1 MGLEKEKY
9 EKAYTAFT
17 SQFKHLYH
25 PKADVFQIPVR
36 SNMFPLDSA
45 SFIKFLNSL
54 NIPVHYWTIDDP
66 VVMRRLI
73 DNGAK
78 GIITDRPDL
87 AIEALKLD

>member
-1 MGLEKEKY
+1 
-9 EKAYTAFT
+9 
-17 SQFKHLYH
+17 
-25 PKADVFQIPVR
+25 
-36 SNMFPLDSA
+36 MFPLDSA